1 MVLVQTLDA
10 PPNPVPSSQLC
21 LHEVLTRQAALTPEV
36 VAVVEGT
43 ASLTYRQLEAQAN
56 QLAHVLSERDVG
68 PEVVVGLALT
78 PGRHQV
84 DALVALFAILKAG
97 GAVLT
102 LSDFYPPAQI
112 AAMVEEAAARLIVA
126 VEGSEARRM
135 EESLSKHVP
144 ILCLE
149 DAALQQRVEQQPNTP
164 PSSGVGVTN
173 LAYLIYTSGSTG
185 TPKGVLCT
193 HTHLAPLGQ
202 AQGHLYEVH
211 AGDRVGHSFAWQF
224 DGLWSVIAT
233 AITNGATL
241 CLPEQGVLD
250 SGAHTVAWIERE
262 GIGLMFCTP
271 SYLATWPDIHLPT
284 HPAIVV
290 AGESCPEDLAKR
302 YAAKCRCYTAYGPA
316 EAGICLT
323 TGRYGGQGT
332 PTLGM
337 PLPYVRFMVLDAQ
350 GLPVPRGQAGEI
362 VVEYPQA
369 RGYLNP
375 DETKKRFRDGRY
387 HTGDHATWLPDGSL
401 LFAGRTDAQVKLP
414 GGVLCNLEQI
424 EQLLGAHEHIL
435 ASKALWREHV
445 GIVLYVVPKERRQL
459 STRVLRDYL
468 AAWLPEPIVARCV
481 SVELEVL
488 PLSPNGKVDPNPDH
502 YPDPSV
508 RELVDYIG
516 EVRPPSTATEIGL
529 AQLVADLTNSPFHP
543 TTALAE
549 VNVLATLPELGLDS
563 LTLGY
568 LEVQIAGQWH
578 QSLTQEQAF
587 TWPLYRIAAALA
599 RGPKPFP
606 DLEVR

>member
-21 LHEVLTRQAALTPEV
+21 LHDVLTRQAALTPEV

-43 ASLTYRQLEAQAN
+43 ASLTYRQLEAQSN
-56 QLAHVLSERDVG
+56 QLAHVLCERGVG

-78 PGRHQV
+78 PGRQQV

-112 AAMVEEAAARLIVA
+112 AALVVEAQARLIVA
-126 VEGSEARRM
+126 VERSEASRL
-135 EESLSKHVP
+135 EASLSKHVP
-144 ILCLE
+144 IVCLE
-149 DAALQQRVEQQPNTP
+149 DTALQQRVAHQPNTP

-193 HTHLAPLGQ
+193 HAHLAPLGE
-202 AQGHLYEVH
+202 AQGRLYAVH
-211 AGDRVGHSFAWQF
+211 VGDRVGHSFAWQF
-224 DGLWSVIAT
+224 DGIWSVIAT
-233 AITNGATL
+233 AIANGATL
-241 CLPEQGVLD
+241 CLPEQGVLE
-250 SGAHTVAWIERE
+250 SGAQTVAWIERE
-262 GIGLMFCTP
+262 QLTLMFCTP

-290 AGESCPEDLAKR
+290 AGESCSEDQARR
-302 YAAKCRCYTAYGPA
+302 YAAKGPFYTAYGPT

-362 VVEYPQA
+362 VVEFPQA

-375 DETKKRFRDGRY
+375 QETEKRFRGGRY
-387 HTGDHATWLPDGSL
+387 YTGDSALWLPDGSL
-401 LFAGRTDAQVKLP
+401 LFAGRRDAQIKLP
-414 GGVLCNLEQI
+414 GGILCNLEQI
-424 EQLLGAHEHIL
+424 EQVLGAHQSVR
-435 ASKALWREHV
+435 ACKAFWRAEL
-445 GIVLYVVPKERRQL
+445 GIVLYLVSNERGQL
-459 STRVLRDYL
+459 SSRTLRAYL
-468 AAWLPEPIVARCV
+468 AEWLPEPIVSRCV
-481 SVELEVL
+481 CLELEAL
-488 PLSPNGKVDPNPDH
+488 PLTPNGKADPDPEH
-502 YPDPSV
+502 YPLPTMQN
-508 RELVDYIG
+508 LLDYIG
-516 EVRPPSTATEIGL
+516 EFRPPTTQTEIAL
-529 AQLVADLTNSPFHP
+529 TQLVANVTGSLIHP
-543 TTALAE
+543 PAPQDI
-549 VNVLATLPELGLDS
+549 NVLATLPELGLDS

-587 TWPLYRIAAALA
+587 TWPLYRIAAALDG
-599 RGPKPFP
+599 GPQPFP